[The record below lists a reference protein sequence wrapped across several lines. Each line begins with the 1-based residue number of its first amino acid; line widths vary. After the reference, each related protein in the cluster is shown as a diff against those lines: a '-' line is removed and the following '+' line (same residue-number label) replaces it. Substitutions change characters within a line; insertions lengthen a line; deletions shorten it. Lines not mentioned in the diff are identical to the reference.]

1 VSYNILIGHNV
12 NAKKSYPICQARSR
26 LVDSLP
32 YLDNVDN
39 AQMETI
45 GQRIKRLREQSGLSQ
60 RALAKLCGCSSPA
73 ISDVENGH
81 SATPSA
87 KVLIKMCE
95 VLGKSQRYILFGED
109 GDVTIPSKD
118 DQILLEKLASLS
130 PTQRQLVLGTIDALL
145 NK

>member
-1 VSYNILIGHNV
+1 MM
-12 NAKKSYPICQARSR
+12 NAKKSYLESQARCA
-26 LVDSLP
+26 LVDNRT
-32 YLDNVDN
+32 YLDNADN
-39 AQMETI
+39 VRMETI

-95 VLGKSQRYILFGED
+95 VFSKSQRYILFGED

>member
-1 VSYNILIGHNV
+1 M
-12 NAKKSYPICQARSR
+12 NAKKSYLDCQADTN
-26 LVDSLP
+26 LVDNLT
-32 YLDNVDN
+32 YLDNADN
-39 AQMETI
+39 AHMEKI

-95 VLGKSQRYILFGED
+95 VFSKSQRYILFGED

-118 DQILLEKLASLS
+118 DQILLEKLANLS
-130 PTQRQLVLGTIDALL
+130 PAQRKLVMSTIDALL
-145 NK
+145 DK